1 MGDPPPRTG
10 PSAKSQRRL
19 SDDFRGG
26 AHAFRRRVQEVYG
39 DDEPALNEWHD
50 LCGRLVDNGLLPT
63 RLCELSLT
71 ESSSRDVELRALIGM
86 QIVGRYE
93 LEEMFTN
100 KLVATT
106 GEAQRFF
113 SDIASAQ
120 TFTDLC
126 PKLFP
131 YRDPNSAERRGAWTQ
146 EKERANAASTII
158 AAAAYDVSRLRGG
171 ESALK
176 QLAKFLCFS
185 ALAQRRMTAQ
195 QIANPKGLLL
205 ELNGETISER
215 VPGTADHEPVFAA
228 EAIWPAKTSGEPP
241 KFQRQALGKSK
252 KAAEAQAALLLLT
265 DYGHIIKSVDAG
277 DEDES
282 ARAEKKRAR
291 LENAFGEAKTSGAH
305 LVSCENVRG
314 SGQPPLFVAMMRLA
328 SHACTLEFV
337 AEADTK
343 KQAVRAAS
351 QQLLAAVGKYA

>member
-1 MGDPPPRTG
+1 
-10 PSAKSQRRL
+10 L

-86 QIVGRYE
+86 QIVGRYV

-252 KAAEAQAALLLLT
+252 KAAEAQASLLLLT

-291 LENAFGEAKTSGAH
+291 LENAFGEAKTFGAH

-328 SHACTLEFV
+328 SHARTLEFV

-351 QQLLAAVGKYA
+351 QQLLAAIGKYA